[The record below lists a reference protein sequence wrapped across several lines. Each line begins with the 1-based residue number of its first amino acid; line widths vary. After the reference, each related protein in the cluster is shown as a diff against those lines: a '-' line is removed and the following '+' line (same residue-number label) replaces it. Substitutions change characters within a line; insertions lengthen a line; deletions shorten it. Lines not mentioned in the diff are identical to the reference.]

1 MPTSPIDTDE
11 NDFVLKHRI
20 AGAAFLLFFGALVL
34 PWLLGAPSDAKKT
47 QTPQPVE
54 QTATQE
60 YVPEDLESEVLAQLQ
75 EEVETPEKVYI
86 SKVTPKGFTQ
96 VSEEEVKQ
104 ESTTAEQ
111 ADKTEQV
118 AKDKLEQEKAA
129 QEKAQSELA
138 KQKQLAAEKAKAEAD
153 KKAQTAKAA
162 EQAKQTISED
172 AKKAA
177 LDAKLAA
184 ESAKQIKSGWIV
196 QVGVFTDQ
204 AGADKMSKSLSDK
217 GFETSTTIVDTNKGP
232 KTGTRVWLGPF
243 EDREQ
248 ASNAKQSLSDKTGT
262 SGFVRA
268 YP

>member
-1 MPTSPIDTDE
+1 MPTSSIDTDE

-111 ADKTEQV
+111 ADKQN
-118 AKDKLEQEKAA
+118 KRPK
-129 QEKAQSELA
+129 
-138 KQKQLAAEKAKAEAD
+138 
-153 KKAQTAKAA
+153 
-162 EQAKQTISED
+162 I
-172 AKKAA
+172 
-177 LDAKLAA
+177 
-184 ESAKQIKSGWIV
+184 
-196 QVGVFTDQ
+196 
-204 AGADKMSKSLSDK
+204 SLSK
-217 GFETSTTIVDTNKGP
+217 KSQLKKKRN
-232 KTGTRVWLGPF
+232 R
-243 EDREQ
+243 
-248 ASNAKQSLSDKTGT
+248 N
-262 SGFVRA
+262 
-268 YP
+268 